1 MRAQARADV
10 VAQAELLAHVQKE
23 LGRDAA
29 AVEGVKDEQ
38 RRDVRLGHA
47 RAETVAHGE
56 LPLRDRERLGHIARL
71 GFERVHADVRADVLV
86 DLAARHRRE
95 HVREDA
101 RDAPALERAAVEDLH
116 GARREHVVV
125 AHRELAV
132 VDALGV
138 RLFAETG
145 HGVVLAAA
153 HVGVQPLDGVGALV
167 VHAGADALEQLLTLA
182 VHDIRPQQAA
192 ARVRV
197 QQEVCHVGREPGED
211 LLAHRAVVGKL
222 GLEAHGLD
230 LAELAHARRD
240 ARAVEAFELGCDRL
254 QIGQARAA
262 APQHIR
268 QHGRAGRRRAPQ
280 LRQQVHAQPRGLELV
295 RAQGGQPHAGENF
308 RADAFHKIRSFR
320 LWCVH
325 IF

>member
-1 MRAQARADV
+1 MRA
-10 VAQAELLAHVQKE
+10 
-23 LGRDAA
+23 
-29 AVEGVKDEQ
+29 
-38 RRDVRLGHA
+38 
-47 RAETVAHGE
+47 TC
-56 LPLRDRERLGHIARL
+56 PS
-71 GFERVHADVRADVLV
+71 
-86 DLAARHRRE
+86 
-95 HVREDA
+95 
-101 RDAPALERAAVEDLH
+101 LERAAVENFYRA
-116 GARREHVVV
+116 GGQHVVV
-125 AHRELAV
+125 AHGQFAV

-138 RLFAETG
+138 RLLAEAG

-153 HVGVQPLDGVGALV
+153 HVRVQALDGVGALV
-167 VHAGADALEQLLTLA
+167 VHPGADALEQLLALA
-182 VHDIRPQQAA
+182 VHNVGPQQAA

-197 QQEVCHVGREPGED
+197 QQEVGHVRREPGKHV
-211 LLAHRAVVGKL
+211 LAHRAVVGKL
-222 GLEAHGLD
+222 GLKTHGLD

-240 ARAVEAFELGCDRL
+240 ARAVEAFELGRDRL

-320 LWCVH
+320 QWCVH
-325 IF
+325 NF

>member
-10 VAQAELLAHVQKE
+10 VAQAELLAHIQKE
-23 LGRDAA
+23 LGCHAA
-29 AVEGVKDEQ
+29 AVERVEDKQ
-38 RRDVRLGHA
+38 RRNVRLGHA
-47 RAETVAHGE
+47 RAQPVAHGK
-56 LPLRDRERLGHIARL
+56 LPLCDRERLGHVARL
-71 GFERVHADVRADVLV
+71 LFERIHADIGADVLV

-95 HVREDA
+95 HVCEDA
-101 RDAPALERAAVEDLH
+101 RNGLALERAAVEDLH
-116 GARREHVVV
+116 RACCQHVVV

-138 RLFAETG
+138 RLLAEAG

-153 HVGVQPLDGVGALV
+153 HVRVQALDGVGALV
-167 VHAGADALEQLLTLA
+167 VHPGADALEQLLALA
-182 VHDIRPQQAA
+182 VDNVGPQQAA

-197 QQEVCHVGREPGED
+197 QQEVGHIGRQPGKHV
-211 LLAHRAVVGKL
+211 LAHRAVVGKL

-230 LAELAHARRD
+230 FTELAHARRD
-240 ARAVEAFELGCDRL
+240 ARAVEALELGRDRL

-268 QHGRAGRRRAPQ
+268 QYGRARRRRAPQ
-280 LRQQVHAQPRGLELV
+280 LRQQVHAQPRGLELI

-325 IF
+325 NF